1 MKQRGLWFLI
11 LSMVILGFTF
21 PTANCLPNPKHLRVD
36 SLALGDP
43 WGILWMQ
50 PSDERF
56 NAVTTTPGYVFVG
69 GSMRSPSMGASSNII
84 LVKYT
89 IEGQYLW
96 NQTWQTPYDESVNAL
111 TSDIDGLYLAG
122 MTTSTIYGVNGLLVK
137 LDFNGNQ
144 LWNVSYGDYSAEQFT
159 CVVVGSD
166 GIYVGGLVEYSEDNV
181 DALVVKFDFDGV
193 EIWNETWGVAPVNRG
208 ADIALGSDGVYLVGD
223 YGEQFGS
230 MTVNAFLTKFSFT
243 GVMMWNVTGISE
255 TYNQACGIA
264 VNNSAIYITG
274 SILSENIS
282 TTPILFLQKYNITG
296 SLLWNE
302 FDETGLA
309 HKGISV
315 ATRGN
320 QILVGGEFEDPSTG
334 YRLSLLNYN
343 DTGEFNWERN
353 WGGAGNCRPSKMAT
367 GLENFYFS
375 GTTDGW
381 LTNSTNGFLV
391 RFNPDGASAPGPIAL
406 LGVNSINP
414 YGSFIT
420 SWTHAF
426 DPDGLI
432 EDYELQM
439 DTSPNFNRPDITWI
453 INSTNVLV
461 SNLPLGTY
469 YFRVRARD
477 NTSLSGP
484 WSNLGTAIVSLIP
497 PTVFNPWLAPTIL
510 VLGLLVIIA
519 LTLFFAIRRRWRF
532 E

>member
-11 LSMVILGFTF
+11 LSLLVLGFTF
-21 PTANCLPNPKHLRVD
+21 PAANCFPNPRQLLID
-36 SLALGDP
+36 DLALGDP

-50 PSDERF
+50 PPNETF
-56 NAVTTTPGYVFVG
+56 NAVITIPGFVFVG
-69 GSMRSPSMGASSNII
+69 GSTQSPSLSASSNVI

-89 IEGQYLW
+89 IEGEYLW
-96 NQTWQTPYDESVNAL
+96 NQTWQTHFDESANAL
-111 TSDIDGLYLAG
+111 ASDIDALYLAG
-122 MTTSTIYGVNGLLVK
+122 ITKSIINGANGLLVK

-144 LWNVSYGDYSAEQFT
+144 LWNVSYGDQSAEQFT
-159 CVVVGSD
+159 CVVVGFD
-166 GIYVGGLVEYSEDNV
+166 GIYVGGLVEHSEDNV
-181 DALVVKFDFDGV
+181 DALIVKYDFNGI
-193 EIWNETWGVAPVNRG
+193 EIWNETWGIAPVNRG

-223 YGEQFGS
+223 YTDQSTS
-230 MTVNAFLTKFSFT
+230 MAANAFLAKFSFT
-243 GVMMWNVTGISE
+243 GVMMWNVTGFSE

-264 VNNSAIYITG
+264 VNNSAVYVTG
-274 SILSENIS
+274 SLLSENIS
-282 TTPILFLQKYNITG
+282 TTPVLFLQKYNTSG
-296 SLLWNE
+296 TLLWIE
-302 FDETGLA
+302 FDETGLT

-315 ATRGN
+315 TTRGS
-320 QILVGGEFEDPSTG
+320 QIFVGGEFEDPSTG

-343 DTGEFNWERN
+343 DTGGLNWERN
-353 WGGAGNCRPSKMAT
+353 WGGAGNCRPSKMVL
-367 GLENFYFS
+367 GLEHFYFS
-375 GTTDGW
+375 GTTSGW

-391 RFNPDGASAPGPIAL
+391 KFDSDGASAPGPIAL
-406 LGVNSINP
+406 PSVNPINP
-414 YGSFIT
+414 YGFFIT
-420 SWTHAF
+420 SWTPAY
-426 DPDGLI
+426 DPDGVI

-439 DTSPNFNRPDITWI
+439 DSTPSFNRPDITWI

-477 NTSLSGP
+477 NASLYGP
-484 WSNLGTAIVSLIP
+484 WSNLGTAVVSLIP